1 VEAGHQY
8 GETLMSASDLTLYD
22 FGGSIDSDS
31 LRGFFVWCARNHV
44 SDIHLQ
50 GDNHFVVGRYGRLL
64 RASKFAVA
72 DDTLAK
78 LMDDIFSPELRPKV
92 RGGVSVDRAMQ
103 LDGDASG
110 RWGLDRNERIRFRVN
125 LLQGTAG
132 RQKTIGWTLRVIPT
146 DIPPL
151 EGMGLEPALMEN
163 ILPAKGLALWGGITG
178 SGKSTALA
186 STHRWCLD
194 NYPDRKVTTKEDPIE
209 FILGRPDDVLPPL
222 QSQIGEDIPDF
233 ATGIRADL
241 RRAPSI
247 IGVGEMRDRETI
259 DAGIRAGQLGHLCLS
274 TTHIDSPGEVFA
286 RLLNEFPHE
295 SRDAMAWALL
305 GVLQYVVVQTLLR
318 TTDGRRVA
326 VREYIIIDHALREKL
341 GGMPW
346 SQWGSHVNA
355 IIRLEKRRIV
365 DQAWR
370 LYVQGRIDAAEL
382 GVVMSPRQ
390 RREFEEGTA

>member
-1 VEAGHQY
+1 
-8 GETLMSASDLTLYD
+8 MSAQELALYD
-22 FGGSIDSDS
+22 FGGGLDADS
-31 LRGFFVWCARNHV
+31 LRGMFVWAARNNV

-64 RASKFAVA
+64 RASPFSVA

-78 LMDDIFSPELRPKV
+78 LMDDIFSPELRPQV
-92 RGGVSVDRAMQ
+92 RGGKSVDRAIQ

-110 RWGLDRNERIRFRVN
+110 RWGLNRGERIRFRVN

-132 RQKTIGWTLRVIPT
+132 RQKTIGWTLRVIPS

-151 EGMGLEPALMEN
+151 GGMRLEPALMEN

-186 STHRWCLD
+186 STYRYCLD
-194 NYPDRKVTTKEDPIE
+194 TDPDRKVTTKEDPIE
-209 FILGRPDDVLPPL
+209 FILGRPGDILPPL
-222 QSQIGEDIPDF
+222 QSQVGEDIADF

-241 RRAPSI
+241 RRAPSV

-274 TTHIDSPGEVFA
+274 TTHIDSPGEVFS
-286 RLLNEFPHE
+286 RLINEFPHE

-318 TTDGRRVA
+318 TTDGKRIA
-326 VREYIIIDHALREKL
+326 VREYIIIDYYLREKL
-341 GGMPW
+341 GGLPW
-346 SQWGSHVNA
+346 SQWGGHINTL
-355 IIRLEKRRIV
+355 IRLEKRRIV
-365 DQAWR
+365 DQAWHLFR
-370 LYVQGRIDAAEL
+370 EGHIAANEL
-382 GVVMSPRQ
+382 NVVMSPRQ
-390 RREFEEGTA
+390 RRELEEGTA

>member
-1 VEAGHQY
+1 
-8 GETLMSASDLTLYD
+8 MSAEFTPFNFSSGLSADTLRS
-22 FGGSIDSDS
+22 FM
-31 LRGFFVWCARNHV
+31 VWCARNHV

-64 RASKFAVA
+64 RASPFSVA
-72 DDTLAK
+72 DDTMSK
-78 LMDDIFSPELRPKV
+78 LMDDIFSPEMRPKV
-92 RGGVSVDRAMQ
+92 RGGISIDRALQ
-103 LDGDASG
+103 LDGDANN
-110 RWGLDRNERIRFRVN
+110 RWDLDRGERVRFRVN

-132 RQKTIGWTLRVIPT
+132 RQKTIGWTMRVIPSE
-146 DIPPL
+146 IPPL
-151 EGMGLEPALMEN
+151 EGMGLEPELMEN
-163 ILPAKGLALWGGITG
+163 ILPEKGLALWGGITG

-186 STHRWCLD
+186 STYRYCLD
-194 NYPDRKVTTKEDPIE
+194 TFPDRKVTTKEDPIE
-209 FILGRPDDVLPPL
+209 FILGRPNDVLPPL
-222 QSQIGEDIPDF
+222 QSQVGEDIPDF

-241 RRAPSI
+241 RRAPSVM
-247 IGVGEMRDRETI
+247 GVGEMRDRETI

-286 RLLNEFPHE
+286 RLLMEFPHE

-318 TTDGRRVA
+318 TTDGKRTA
-326 VREYIIIDHALREKL
+326 VREYIVIDHALREKL

-346 SQWGSHVNA
+346 SQWGAHVNS

-370 LYVQGRIDAAEL
+370 LCVEGRIAPAEL
-382 GVVMSPRQ
+382 NMVMSPSQ
-390 RREFEEGTA
+390 RREFEVAA

>member
-1 VEAGHQY
+1 
-8 GETLMSASDLTLYD
+8 MSAEFTPFNFSSGLSADTLRS
-22 FGGSIDSDS
+22 FM
-31 LRGFFVWCARNHV
+31 VWCARNHV

-64 RASKFAVA
+64 RASPFSVA
-72 DDTLAK
+72 DDTMSK
-78 LMDDIFSPELRPKV
+78 LMDDIFSPEMRPKV
-92 RGGVSVDRAMQ
+92 RGGISIDRALQ
-103 LDGDASG
+103 LDGDANN
-110 RWGLDRNERIRFRVN
+110 RWGLDRGERVRFRVN

-132 RQKTIGWTLRVIPT
+132 RQKTIGWTMRVIPSE
-146 DIPPL
+146 IPPL
-151 EGMGLEPALMEN
+151 EGMGLEPELMEN
-163 ILPAKGLALWGGITG
+163 ILPEKGLALWGGITG

-186 STHRWCLD
+186 STYRYCLD
-194 NYPDRKVTTKEDPIE
+194 TFPDRKVTTKEDPIE
-209 FILGRPDDVLPPL
+209 FILGRPNDVLPPL
-222 QSQIGEDIPDF
+222 QSQVGEDIPDF

-241 RRAPSI
+241 RRAPSVM
-247 IGVGEMRDRETI
+247 GVGEMRDRETI

-286 RLLNEFPHE
+286 RLLMEFPHE

-318 TTDGRRVA
+318 TTDGKRTA
-326 VREYIIIDHALREKL
+326 VREYIVIDHALREKL

-346 SQWGSHVNA
+346 SQWGAHVNS

-370 LYVQGRIDAAEL
+370 LCVEGRIAPAEL
-382 GVVMSPRQ
+382 NMVMSPSQ
-390 RREFEEGTA
+390 RREFEVAA

>member
-1 VEAGHQY
+1 MLAQELA
-8 GETLMSASDLTLYD
+8 LYD
-22 FGGSIDSDS
+22 FGGGLDADS
-31 LRGFFVWCARNHV
+31 LRGMFVWAARNNV

-64 RASKFAVA
+64 RASPFSVA

-78 LMDDIFSPELRPKV
+78 LMDDIFSPELRPQV
-92 RGGVSVDRAMQ
+92 RGGKSVDRAIQ

-110 RWGLDRNERIRFRVN
+110 RWGLNRGERIRFRVN

-132 RQKTIGWTLRVIPT
+132 RQKTIGWTLRVIPS

-151 EGMGLEPALMEN
+151 GGMRLEPALMEN

-186 STHRWCLD
+186 STYRYCLD
-194 NYPDRKVTTKEDPIE
+194 TDPDRKVTTKEDPIE
-209 FILGRPDDVLPPL
+209 FILGRPGDILPPL
-222 QSQIGEDIPDF
+222 QSQVGEDIPDF

-241 RRAPSI
+241 RRAPSV

-274 TTHIDSPGEVFA
+274 TTHIDSPGEVFS
-286 RLLNEFPHE
+286 RLINEFPHE

-318 TTDGRRVA
+318 TTDGKRIA
-326 VREYIIIDHALREKL
+326 VREYIIIDYYLREKL
-341 GGMPW
+341 GGLPW
-346 SQWGSHVNA
+346 SQWGGHINTL
-355 IIRLEKRRIV
+355 IRLEKRRIV
-365 DQAWR
+365 DQAWHLFR
-370 LYVQGRIDAAEL
+370 EGHIAANEL
-382 GVVMSPRQ
+382 NVVMSPRQ
-390 RREFEEGTA
+390 RRELEEGTA

>member
-1 VEAGHQY
+1 
-8 GETLMSASDLTLYD
+8 MSAQELALYD
-22 FGGSIDSDS
+22 YGGGLDADS
-31 LRGFFVWCARNHV
+31 LRGMFVWAARNNV

-64 RASKFAVA
+64 RASPFSVA

-78 LMDDIFSPELRPKV
+78 LMDDIFSPELRPQV
-92 RGGVSVDRAMQ
+92 RGGKSVDRAIQ

-110 RWGLDRNERIRFRVN
+110 RWGLNRGERIRFRVN

-132 RQKTIGWTLRVIPT
+132 RQKTIGWTLRVIPS

-151 EGMGLEPALMEN
+151 EGMRLEPALMEN

-186 STHRWCLD
+186 STYRYCLD
-194 NYPDRKVTTKEDPIE
+194 TDPDRKVTTKEDPIE
-209 FILGRPDDVLPPL
+209 FILGRPGDILPPL
-222 QSQIGEDIPDF
+222 QSQVGEDIPDF

-241 RRAPSI
+241 RRAPSV

-274 TTHIDSPGEVFA
+274 TTHIDSPGEVFS
-286 RLLNEFPHE
+286 RLINEFPHE

-318 TTDGRRVA
+318 TTDGKRIA
-326 VREYIIIDHALREKL
+326 VREYIIIDYYLREKL
-341 GGMPW
+341 GGLPW
-346 SQWGSHVNA
+346 SQWGGHINTL
-355 IIRLEKRRIV
+355 IRLEKRRIV
-365 DQAWR
+365 DQAWQLFR
-370 LYVQGRIDAAEL
+370 EERITANEL
-382 GVVMSPRQ
+382 NVVMSPRQ
-390 RREFEEGTA
+390 RRELEEGTV

>member
-1 VEAGHQY
+1 M
-8 GETLMSASDLTLYD
+8 MSAQELKLFD
-22 FGGSIDSDS
+22 FGGGLTPDT
-31 LRGFFVWCARNHV
+31 LRGFFVWAARNNV

-50 GDNHFVVGRYGRLL
+50 GDNHLIVGRYGRLL
-64 RASKFAVA
+64 RASHFSVA

-78 LMDDIFSPELRPKV
+78 LMDEIFAPELRPMV
-92 RGGVSVDRAMQ
+92 RGGISVDRAIQ

-110 RWGLDRNERIRFRVN
+110 RWGLNRGERIRFRVN

-132 RQKTIGWTLRVIPT
+132 RQKTIAWTLRVIPSE
-146 DIPPL
+146 IPPL
-151 EGMGLEPALMEN
+151 LNMGLEPGLMEN
-163 ILPAKGLALWGGITG
+163 ILPSKGLALWGGITG

-186 STHRWCLD
+186 STYRYCLD
-194 NYPDRKVTTKEDPIE
+194 EFPDRKVTTKEDPIE

-222 QSQIGEDIPDF
+222 QSQVGEDIPDF

-241 RRAPSI
+241 RRAPSV

-259 DAGIRAGQLGHLCLS
+259 DAGIRAGQLGHLCLT

-286 RLLNEFPHE
+286 RLLNEFPAE
-295 SRDAMAWALL
+295 SRDAMAWALI

-318 TTDGRRVA
+318 TIDGKRVA
-326 VREYIIIDHALREKL
+326 VREYIIIDHELREKL
-341 GGMPW
+341 GGLPW

-365 DQAWR
+365 DQAWS
-370 LYVQGRIDAAEL
+370 LYREGRIDEREL
-382 GVVMSPRQ
+382 TVVMSPRQ
-390 RREFEEGTA
+390 RREFVEGRA

>member
-1 VEAGHQY
+1 
-8 GETLMSASDLTLYD
+8 MSAHDLTPYD
-22 FGGSIDSDS
+22 FGGSIDPDS
-31 LRGFFVWCARNHV
+31 LRGFFVWCARNNV

-78 LMDDIFSPELRPKV
+78 LMDEVFSPELRPKV

-103 LDGDASG
+103 LDGDANG
-110 RWGLDRNERIRFRVN
+110 RWGLDRGERIRFRVN

-151 EGMGLEPALMEN
+151 EGMELEPALMEN

-186 STHRWCLD
+186 STYRYSLD

-247 IGVGEMRDRETI
+247 IGVGEMRDNPTI

-274 TTHIDSPGEVFA
+274 TTHIDSPGETFG

-318 TTDGRRVA
+318 TNDGKRVA
-326 VREYIIIDHALREKL
+326 VREYIIIDHNLRERL

-346 SQWGSHVNA
+346 SQWGSQVNT

-370 LYVQGRIDAAEL
+370 LYGQGRIDAAEL

>member
-1 VEAGHQY
+1 MPAPEI
-8 GETLMSASDLTLYD
+8 TLYD
-22 FGGSIDSDS
+22 FDGGLTPDT
-31 LRGFFVWCARNHV
+31 LRGFFVWAARNNV

-50 GDNHFVVGRYGRLL
+50 GDNHFVVGRHGRLL
-64 RASKFAVA
+64 RASPFSVA

-78 LMDDIFSPELRPKV
+78 LMDDTFSPELRPKV

-110 RWGLDRNERIRFRVN
+110 RWGLNRGERLRFRVN

-186 STHRWCLD
+186 STYRYCLD
-194 NYPDRKVTTKEDPIE
+194 HYPDRKVTTKEDPIE
-209 FILGRPDDVLPPL
+209 FILGRPGDVLPPL

-241 RRAPSI
+241 RRAPSV

-274 TTHIDSPGEVFA
+274 TTHIDSPGEVFG

-318 TTDGRRVA
+318 TTDGRRLA
-326 VREYIIIDHALREKL
+326 VREYIMLDHDLREKL

-346 SQWGSHVNA
+346 SQWGSHVNG
-355 IIRLEKRRIV
+355 IIQLEKRRIV
-365 DQAWR
+365 DQTWR
-370 LYVQGRIDAAEL
+370 LYKQGRIDAAEL

>member
-1 VEAGHQY
+1 
-8 GETLMSASDLTLYD
+8 MSAEFTPFNFSSVLNADTLRS
-22 FGGSIDSDS
+22 FM
-31 LRGFFVWCARNHV
+31 VWCARNHV

-64 RASKFAVA
+64 RASPFSVA
-72 DDTLAK
+72 DDTMSK
-78 LMDDIFSPELRPKV
+78 LMDEIFSPEMRPKV
-92 RGGVSVDRAMQ
+92 RGGISIDRALQ
-103 LDGDASG
+103 FDGDANN
-110 RWGLDRNERIRFRVN
+110 RWGLDRGERVRFRVN

-132 RQKTIGWTLRVIPT
+132 RQKTIGWTMRVIPSE
-146 DIPPL
+146 IPPL
-151 EGMGLEPALMEN
+151 EGMGLEPELMEH
-163 ILPAKGLALWGGITG
+163 ILPEKGLALWGGITG

-186 STHRWCLD
+186 STYRYCLD
-194 NYPDRKVTTKEDPIE
+194 TFPDRKVTTKEDPIE
-209 FILGRPDDVLPPL
+209 FILGRPNDVLPPL
-222 QSQIGEDIPDF
+222 QSQVGEDIPDF

-241 RRAPSI
+241 RRAPSVM
-247 IGVGEMRDRETI
+247 GVGEMRDRETI

-286 RLLNEFPHE
+286 RLLMEFPHE

-318 TTDGRRVA
+318 TTDGKRTA
-326 VREYIIIDHALREKL
+326 VREYIVIDHALREKL

-346 SQWGSHVNA
+346 PQWGAHVNS

-370 LYVQGRIDAAEL
+370 LCVEGRIAPAEL
-382 GVVMSPRQ
+382 NMVMSPSQ
-390 RREFEEGTA
+390 RREFEVAA